1 MATRQRRGEV
11 AGGFGSYRDVQKR
24 LSVYAVSKE
33 LKREQNSLYNCIS
46 SVVSDTSFV
55 SEIRQLYP
63 SIPLL
68 ANLRCGLW
76 YCRQPDGT
84 CYFKSTD
91 GHQNN
96 WSFSTT
102 RLNWNVAEVA
112 ASRGG
117 VVIVDATR
125 KGKRFPVSG
134 AKAARAQYRSRCQ
147 MSCLRAECACSQD
160 NAEKTRV
167 AASHVLVL
175 GPPPQ
180 PPPCLCP
187 SRSWQASSATR
198 A

>member
-1 MATRQRRGEV
+1 MTSLYLMATRRRHGEN
-11 AGGFGSYRDVQKR
+11 AGGLRSYREVQKH

-63 SIPLL
+63 TIPLL

-102 RLNWNVAEVA
+102 RLNWNVAELA

-125 KGKRFPVSG
+125 KGKRFPVSDV
-134 AKAARAQYRSRCQ
+134 KPARAQQVESRCE
-147 MSCLRAECACSQD
+147 MATPRAKYACSQGR
-160 NAEKTRV
+160 ARETR
-167 AASHVLVL
+167 AASC
-175 GPPPQ
+175 
-180 PPPCLCP
+180 PCGAANRPCALP
-187 SRSWQASSATR
+187 LSIFIKPA
-198 A
+198 